1 MNNKLTF
8 EEAMKKIEEIAEKLE
23 TGKVNL
29 DEMVELYKQGT
40 ELSVYCNKMI
50 DEAEQKI
57 KMLSKTKNGIIE
69 KDIEENE

>member
-1 MNNKLTF
+1 MNNKLSF
-8 EEAMKKIEEIAEKLE
+8 EDAMKKIEEIAEKLE
-23 TGKVNL
+23 AGKVSL
-29 DEMVELYKQGT
+29 DEMVDLYKQGT

-57 KMLSKTKNGIIE
+57 KILSKTKNGIIE

>member
-1 MNNKLTF
+1 MNNKLSF
-8 EEAMKKIEEIAEKLE
+8 EDAMKKIEEIAEKLE
-23 TGKVNL
+23 AGKVSL
-29 DEMVELYKQGT
+29 DEMIDLYKQGT

-57 KMLSKTKNGIIE
+57 KILSKTKNGIIE

>member
-57 KMLSKTKNGIIE
+57 KILSKTKNGIIE